1 MKQTFTLILCLLIAL
16 QSYALSSYMGEYK
29 LYAKT
34 KIGSLHIG
42 AAQFVLDVDDNKY
55 IYTTEARTS
64 SLLKALYDYSRSEQ
78 SIGVELDGELI
89 STHFTV
95 VERIKNEVKK
105 NYEIIIIPHKNY
117 AISSNGKEWKIDP
130 GALVDQ
136 LSVYLALSNDI
147 QKNPGQEEFIYQVA
161 DEDGVEYQKFL
172 FERYETININD
183 IELETVAINCPE
195 LELTLNLSLE
205 HNFQPVLIHKING
218 DSEFKLI
225 LKEFK
230 TPT

>member
-1 MKQTFTLILCLLIAL
+1 MKKTFTLILSLFITL

-34 KIGSLHIG
+34 KLGSLHIG

-78 SIGVELDGELI
+78 SIGEEIDDELV

-95 VERIKNEVKK
+95 VERIKDEVRKD
-105 NYEIIIIPHKNY
+105 YEFTIIDRNTV
-117 AISSNGKEWKIDP
+117 ISSTGKEWKIDP
-130 GALVDQ
+130 GNLVDQ
-136 LSVYLALSNDI
+136 LSVYLALSIDI
-147 QKNPGQEEFIYQVA
+147 QKNPDQVEFIYQVA
-161 DEDGVEYQKFL
+161 DEDGVQYLKFL
-172 FERYETININD
+172 LMGYETLNIND
-183 IELETVAINCPE
+183 NEIETVVINCPE

-205 HNFQPVLIHKING
+205 HNLQPVFIHKING
-218 DSEFKLI
+218 KSEFKLE
-225 LKEFK
+225 LKKFT
-230 TPT
+230 TPS

>member
-1 MKQTFTLILCLLIAL
+1 MKKTFTLILSLFITL
-16 QSYALSSYMGEYK
+16 QSYALSPYIGEYK

-34 KIGSLHIG
+34 KLGSLHIG

-64 SLLKALYDYSRSEQ
+64 SLLKAIYDYSRSEQ
-78 SIGVELDGELI
+78 SIGQEIDGELI

-105 NYEIIIIPHKNY
+105 NYELTIIDRNSV
-117 AISSNGKEWKIDP
+117 ISNTGKEWTIDP
-130 GALVDQ
+130 GNLVDQ
-136 LSVYLALSNDI
+136 LSVYLALSIDI
-147 QKNPGQEEFIYQVA
+147 QKNPDQVEFIYQVA
-161 DEDGVEYQKFL
+161 DEDGVKYQKFL
-172 FERYETININD
+172 VEGYQTVTIKEKEIETIVI
-183 IELETVAINCPE
+183 ICPD
-195 LELTLNLSLE
+195 LELTLNLSLQ
-205 HNFQPVLIHKING
+205 HNLQPVLIHKING
-218 DSEFKLI
+218 NSEFKLV